1 MKNRISTGIKFSLLS
16 AMALFLFVSCGAL
29 SSLNNVT
36 DGYGGVALNVQG
48 TAPSVS
54 LSARASG
61 NFISVPVTDVSGA
74 ETGTITLREA
84 RLVLSE
90 IEFEQDDM
98 EIDTDLE
105 EEQDI
110 ESELELEGPFI
121 VDLLNGTVEP
131 NLPYTELLPG
141 TYTEINLKLNKIE
154 MDDWEAG
161 DTALVEMTDP
171 LYGNSIY
178 LAGTYTGYLSDFNA
192 VDLEFSFSFNL
203 DEEFETAAGD
213 FNEGIVIDEGVIN
226 PILIAFRLS
235 KWFQFD
241 NAERNPDEVD
251 FTTIYPLSD
260 GDGGHRIVFNEQS
273 INDYAA
279 ISDVIKKNIKE
290 SADYGEDEDLSGFL
304 ESDEDDDPGSEDDD
318 DY

>member
-16 AMALFLFVSCGAL
+16 AIALFLFVSCGVL
-29 SSLNNVT
+29 SNLFNVT

-61 NFISVPVTDVSGA
+61 NSLSLPVTDISGA
-74 ETGTITLREA
+74 ETGTLTLTEA

-105 EEQDI
+105 EEQDV
-110 ESELELEGPFI
+110 ESELEFKGPFI

-131 NLPYTELLPG
+131 DFPYTELLPG

-154 MDDWEAG
+154 TDDWEAG
-161 DTALVEMTDP
+161 EAALIEMTDP

-178 LAGTYTGYLSDFNA
+178 LAGTYTGYLSDFDA
-192 VDLEFSFSFNL
+192 VNLDFSFSFNL
-203 DEEFETAAGD
+203 DEDFETTAGD
-213 FNEGIVIDEGVIN
+213 LNEGIVIDEGIIN
-226 PILIAFRLS
+226 SVLIAFRLA
-235 KWFQFD
+235 KWFRFD
-241 NAERNPDEVD
+241 NSELNPEEVD

-260 GDGGHRIVFNEQS
+260 GEGGYRIVFNEQS
-273 INDYAA
+273 IDDYAA
-279 ISDVIKKNIKE
+279 ISYFLRKNIKE
-290 SADYGEDEDLSGFL
+290 SADYGEDEDLSGYL
-304 ESDEDDDPGSEDDD
+304 ESDEDDDPGFEDDD